1 MPDINRLNETLRK
14 EISMIIAEEI
24 DFPDGLIT
32 ITHVDCDPNF
42 YSARILISVLPA
54 GLAGSALEKLRKNSR
69 VISNELKNKIRIR
82 KIPHFI
88 WEFDPTEKKAGAL
101 DEIFSAAEKEKE
113 MSEDEIEDV
122 NYVS

>member
-32 ITHVDCDPNF
+32 ITHIDCDPNF

-54 GLAGSALEKLRKNSR
+54 SLAGSALEKLRKNSR
-69 VISNELKNKIRIR
+69 LISNELKNKIRMR

-101 DEIFSAAEKEKE
+101 DKIFQKI
-113 MSEDEIEDV
+113 EDEKTASDEDIEDIT
-122 NYVS
+122 YKY